1 MPDSEKLVRLDL
13 NCPEFQQNWF
23 DLSRDEAERVRATL
37 RKIQR
42 LTWSEIYRDKGLNW
56 EGIKSYALPPDIKT
70 LYSFRLSRSAR
81 GIGYRDG
88 DYLRIVFLK
97 FDHDAAYGKK

>member
-1 MPDSEKLVRLDL
+1 MPDPEKPVRLDL

-88 DYLRIVFLK
+88 DYLRIVLLK

>member
-1 MPDSEKLVRLDL
+1 VPESRKLVRLDL
-13 NCPEFQQNWF
+13 NCPEFQQVWL
-23 DLSRDEAERVRATL
+23 DLSRDEAERVRLTL

-42 LTWSEIYRDKGLNW
+42 LTWDKLYRDKGLNW
-56 EGIKSYALPPDIKT
+56 ERIKSYAIPQEIKS

-88 DYLRIVFLK
+88 DYLRIVFLG

>member
-56 EGIKSYALPPDIKT
+56 EGIKSYALLPDINS